1 MKNYE
6 KYADEIKKYKGYD
19 FCRNFV
25 LPRVLKSSNCLGNN
39 DLQCSSCHMK
49 QMLWLLEEYEE
60 PGIDWSKVK
69 VDTPILVRNRENEKW
84 LKRHFAEY
92 EDGKVYAWYGG
103 FTSWTVSNNGS
114 MTAWKYAKLAESEE
128 GGAE

>member
-60 PGIDWSKVK
+60 PEVDWNNVK
-69 VDTPILVRNRENEKW
+69 VDTPILVRDSENQEW
-84 LKRHFAEY
+84 IRRHFAKY
-92 EDGKVYAWYGG
+92 KNGSVYTWCEGL
-103 FTSWTVSNNGS
+103 TSWTASDDYDV
-114 MTAWKYAKLAESEE
+114 TWWKYAKLAKSEE
-128 GGAE
+128 K

>member
-25 LPRVLKSSNCLGNN
+25 LPRVLKSSDCLNN
-39 DLQCSSCHMK
+39 SDLQCSSCHMK

-60 PGIDWSKVK
+60 PETDWSKVK
-69 VDTPILVRNRENEKW
+69 VDTPILVKDM
-84 LKRHFAEY
+84 EY
-92 EDGKVYAWYGG
+92 ENWRRRYFAAYKDGEVYAWVNGK
-103 FTSWTVSNNGS
+103 TSWSAVDDKEAISWS
-114 MTAWKYAKLAESEE
+114 YVELAESEE
-128 GGAE
+128 K

>member
-6 KYADEIKKYKGYD
+6 KYAEEIKKYKGYD

-60 PGIDWSKVK
+60 PETDWSEVK
-69 VDTPILVRNRENEKW
+69 VDTPILVRDNENTAW
-84 LKRHFAEY
+84 IRRHFAKY
-92 EDGKVYAWYGG
+92 ENGNIWAWRDSR
-103 FTSWTVSNNGS
+103 TSWTVSDEDD
-114 MTAWKYAKLAESEE
+114 MTWWKYAKLAESEE
-128 GGAE
+128 K

>member
-60 PGIDWSKVK
+60 PETDWSKVK
-69 VDTPILVRNRENEKW
+69 VDTPILVRDNENTAW
-84 LKRHFAEY
+84 VRRHFANY
-92 EDGKVYAWYGG
+92 ENGNVWAWRDSR
-103 FTSWTVSNNGS
+103 TSWTVSDEDD
-114 MTAWKYAKLAESEE
+114 MTWWRYAKLAESEGE
-128 GGAE
+128 

>member
-6 KYADEIKKYKGYD
+6 KYADEIKKYKGYG

-60 PGIDWSKVK
+60 PETDWSAME
-69 VDTPILVRNRENEKW
+69 VDTPILVRDYEHVEWER
-84 LKRHFAEY
+84 RHFAKY
-92 EDGKVYAWYGG
+92 EGGVVYAWNGG
-103 FTSWTVSNNGS
+103 DTSWTSKGNV
-114 MTAWKYAKLAESEE
+114 MQWKYAKLADSES
-128 GGAE
+128 GGVE